1 MEKIELDNFMPKLR
15 DKDNSVIPYQ
25 LQEKELKIILSNAKK
40 YLTFLKRKDESGKST
55 EEKILLLLNFRI
67 PYYVGPLNTNSENA
81 WIVRKPGKITPWNFS
96 EMVDV
101 ESSAENF
108 IKKLTSKCSYLRNED
123 VLPKSSLLYEKYMV
137 LNEIN
142 HLKIKSKTIS
152 VELKQE
158 IYRELFEKKQKVTI
172 KKLQDYLKR
181 EKEMW

>member
-1 MEKIELDNFMPKLR
+1 
-15 DKDNSVIPYQ
+15 
-25 LQEKELKIILSNAKK
+25 
-40 YLTFLKRKDESGKST
+40 
-55 EEKILLLLNFRI
+55 
-67 PYYVGPLNTNSENA
+67 
-81 WIVRKPGKITPWNFS
+81 
-96 EMVDV
+96 MVDV

-172 KKLQDYLKR
+172 KELQDYLKR
-181 EKEMW
+181 EKGWILSREDITGIGEEFHT